1 MIGLQ
6 ENCREVAAQSIK
18 AVSLSNNKRHFH
30 LLINVEII
38 NRKYYAYCGFNI
50 GEDGRIRKKV
60 GRSSSGKYG
69 SEQSELRY
77 TYV

>member
-1 MIGLQ
+1 MP
-6 ENCREVAAQSIK
+6 
-18 AVSLSNNKRHFH
+18 
-30 LLINVEII
+30 
-38 NRKYYAYCGFNI
+38 YYCFNI
-50 GEDGRIRKKV
+50 GEDGRMRNKV